1 MRTQEEVAEATSEDY
16 SPISWALWA
25 TPRRLIVLVMQW
37 LAAFA
42 LLSAS

>member
-1 MRTQEEVAEATSEDY
+1 MRTQQEVTEAANEDY
-16 SPISWALWA
+16 APISWATWA

>member
-25 TPRRLIVLVMQW
+25 TPGVLSFW
-37 LAAFA
+37 
-42 LLSAS
+42 